1 LTAAELAKLGIDSQE
16 RRKET
21 LDAVKK
27 YRNSQS
33 NVTVS
38 GASMSKGKDPAT
50 YDADYE
56 EEDAKE
62 VKERQKDDQ
71 RQERALDVDERRR
84 AALASLQEKFGK
96 GSKV

>member
-1 LTAAELAKLGIDSQE
+1 LNAAELVKLGIDSQE
-16 RRKET
+16 RRKEI

-27 YRNSQS
+27 YGSSQS
-33 NVTVS
+33 NMNVS
-38 GASMSKGKDPAT
+38 GASTSKGKDPTT

-56 EEDAKE
+56 EEDTREAKE
-62 VKERQKDDQ
+62 